1 MGSMRNE
8 AVLPYV
14 AVIAGAGLGE
24 RMGGPKALLAVRW
37 GDNSG
42 ELPLA
47 IAHARAH
54 LEGGAERVVLVTLA
68 EVARV
73 LNRFAQPGL
82 DIVVSTAAADL
93 GPAGTIRT
101 ALQLLDLADDAWL
114 MIEPVD
120 MPASSG
126 AIRRE
131 LSKAASRTP
140 APSAVRP
147 LFDGKRGYPVLIRRD
162 ALGDLLS
169 AEPPSLTEVVAR
181 LDEQGKVAD
190 VAVEDKR
197 AITDFDLPEDV
208 LAFYGEAARFFGE
221 DEPSFA

>member
-1 MGSMRNE
+1 MRDE

-14 AVIAGAGLGE
+14 AVIAGAGVGE

-54 LEGGAERVVLVTLA
+54 LEGGAGRVVLVTRA

-73 LNRFAQPGL
+73 LSRFAQPGL

-101 ALQLLDLADDAWL
+101 ALELLDLPDDAWL

-131 LSKAASRTP
+131 LAKGALSTP

-147 LFDGKRGYPVLIRRD
+147 LFDGKLGYPVLVQRNV
-162 ALGDLLS
+162 LGDLLG
-169 AEPPSLTEVVAR
+169 AQPPSLSEVLTR
-181 LDEQGKVAD
+181 LAAEGRVAD
-190 VAVEDKR
+190 VVVEDKR

-208 LAFYGEAARFFGE
+208 LAFYGEAARFFEE
-221 DEPSFA
+221 DEPTFA